1 MGLTTE
7 TIYIQLLDEGT
18 RVSRPTQG
26 VLLGKNLYRVLP
38 TSDYDP
44 NNERWEFLPGSVVR
58 CRVENWSSGDIL
70 VAYELLEE

>member
-26 VLLGKNLYRVLP
+26 VLLGNNLYRVLP